1 MKKYAKVDGHE
12 NLVRDLE
19 TNAII
24 SIDNIG
30 ANNYDNNKNLKKS
43 QKKEIENLKNE
54 VSDIKYSIEEIK
66 HLLKKF
72 CHDS

>member
-24 SIDNIG
+24 NTDSIGLNH
-30 ANNYDNNKNLKKS
+30 YDNNKNFKKS
-43 QKKEIENLKNE
+43 QKKEIENLKDE
-54 VSDIKYSIEEIK
+54 VSNIKSSVEEIK
-66 HLLKKF
+66 DLLKKF
-72 CHDS
+72 YHES